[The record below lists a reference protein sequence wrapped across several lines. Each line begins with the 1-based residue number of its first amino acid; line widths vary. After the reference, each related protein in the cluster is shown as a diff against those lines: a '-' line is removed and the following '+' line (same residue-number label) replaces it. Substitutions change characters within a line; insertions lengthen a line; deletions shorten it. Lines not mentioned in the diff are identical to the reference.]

1 MKSFITVV
9 IVGVVLVFLEKQTRK
24 REKESEMTEEKFLI
38 KLSSG
43 YFFLGVAVTIVG
55 VGIMVWGKMENDLSV
70 GLAIMLALATMP
82 GLILMIF
89 PLSGIWE
96 VLVDQGDITVTK
108 CFIFKKYFR
117 FSEIT
122 HCKHTRGGWK
132 VYVKNR
138 KRKAFFVDRMMDGAG
153 LFLKRIEAA
162 NIPVEEMIR
171 DK

>member
-24 REKESEMTEEKFLI
+24 RERESEMTEEKFLI

-55 VGIMVWGKMENDLSV
+55 VGIMVWGKIENDLPV
-70 GLAIMLALATMP
+70 GLAIMLVLATMP

-96 VLVDQGDITVTK
+96 VSVDQGDITVTK
-108 CFIFKKYFR
+108 CFIFKKHFH

-132 VYVKNR
+132 VYVRDR
-138 KRKAFFVDRMMDGAG
+138 KRKAFFVDRMADGAG

>member
-1 MKSFITVV
+1 MKSLITV
-9 IVGVVLVFLEKQTRK
+9 IIIGAVLAFLEKQTRK

-43 YFFLGVAVTIVG
+43 YFWLGVAVTIVG
-55 VGIMVWGKMENDLSV
+55 IGLMIWGKMENELSV

-82 GLILMIF
+82 GVLVMIC

-96 VLVDQGDITVTK
+96 VLVDQDDITVTK
-108 CFIFKKYFR
+108 CFIFRKHFR

-138 KRKAFFVDRMMDGAG
+138 RRKGFFVDRMMDGAG

>member
-1 MKSFITVV
+1 
-9 IVGVVLVFLEKQTRK
+9 VVLVFLEKQTRK

-55 VGIMVWGKMENDLSV
+55 VGIMVWGKIENDLSV

-96 VLVDQGDITVTK
+96 VLVDQGNITVTK
-108 CFIFKKYFR
+108 CFIFKKHFH

-132 VYVKNR
+132 VYVRDR

>member
-1 MKSFITVV
+1 MKSLITVV
-9 IVGVVLVFLEKQTRK
+9 IVGIVLTFLEKQTRK
-24 REKESEMTEEKFLI
+24 REKQSEMTEDKFLI

-43 YFFLGVAVTIVG
+43 YFWLGLIATVVVG
-55 VGIMVWGKMENDLSV
+55 GGMVWAKLEDDLPM
-70 GLAIMLALATMP
+70 GLAIIGIIAAIP
-82 GLILMIF
+82 GLMLMIG

-96 VLVDQGDITVTK
+96 VLVDQDDITVTK
-108 CFIFKKYFR
+108 CFIFRKHFR

-138 KRKAFFVDRMMDGAG
+138 RRKGFFVDRMMDGAG